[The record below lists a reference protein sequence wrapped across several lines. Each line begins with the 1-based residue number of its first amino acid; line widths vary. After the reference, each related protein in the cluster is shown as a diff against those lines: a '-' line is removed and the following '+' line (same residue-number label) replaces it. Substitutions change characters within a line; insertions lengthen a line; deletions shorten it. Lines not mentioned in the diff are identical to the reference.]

1 MVDNPFS
8 PSWRDMAYI
17 PRWVILRRTRQQFL
31 AEHSYFVT
39 VYAKQVA
46 ELIKWEGDMGELLT
60 YALIHDIEETVT
72 GDIPGPIKRA
82 AFNKDDAGLAM
93 NNVML
98 DKFGKDVVMDKHFAP
113 ADVRAIVSVADS
125 IEEVCF
131 LMEERL
137 MGNSQ
142 WIQPV
147 IEEATE
153 RLAARWDKLEGGEE
167 ILDDAWKTVITR
179 ILTHQLSKPILMK
192 DPL

>member
-1 MVDNPFS
+1 
-8 PSWRDMAYI
+8 MAYI